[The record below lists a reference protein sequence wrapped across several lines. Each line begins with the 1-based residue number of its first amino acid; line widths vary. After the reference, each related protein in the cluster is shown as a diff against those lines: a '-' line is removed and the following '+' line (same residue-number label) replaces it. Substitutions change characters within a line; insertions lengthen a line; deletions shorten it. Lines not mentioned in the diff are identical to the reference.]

1 MPRKPA
7 SDQIDTL
14 TLIRSEGFRLF
25 GRFGYEG
32 VSVGDIAKAAKISKG
47 ALYWHFRGKDALFLD
62 CLGQLHTLFNH
73 YIFDRMRETDDPVLA
88 IAQLFVGLGKLVQD
102 PRVKHGVAGYW
113 LVPSKLETEV
123 LASAQHE
130 FEDASMQVI
139 REILHRGESDG
150 RFAFGSDLDDMAR
163 ATISVVEA
171 VVLPLRNQTP
181 AEVHQNL
188 GVLAR
193 TLFRAYASADDL
205 AAFERVFD

>member
-7 SDQIDTL
+7 SDQTDTL
-14 TLIRSEGFRLF
+14 QQIRDQGFRLF

-32 VSVGDIAKAAKISKG
+32 VSVGDIAKAVKISKG

-62 CLGQLHTLFNH
+62 CLGQLHALFNH
-73 YIFDRMRETDDPVLA
+73 YIFDRMRETEDPVVA

-113 LVPSKLETEV
+113 LVPSRLETEA
-123 LASAQHE
+123 LADAQRG

-139 REILHRGESDG
+139 REVLHRGEAAG
-150 RFAFGSDLDDMAR
+150 RFALGRDLDNMAR

-181 AEVHQNL
+181 DEVHQNL

-193 TLFRAYASADDL
+193 TLFRAYASAEDL